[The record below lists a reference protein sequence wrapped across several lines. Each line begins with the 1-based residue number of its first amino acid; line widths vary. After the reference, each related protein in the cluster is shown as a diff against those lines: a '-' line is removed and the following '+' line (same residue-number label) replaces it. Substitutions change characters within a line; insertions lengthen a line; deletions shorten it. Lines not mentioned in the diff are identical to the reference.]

1 MEKSVSKAM
10 AAKTGLVAAALLAIS
25 ATGALAEDTM
35 TAPGLYAGFAGGGS
49 WVPHRDFT
57 APGFNNSEI
66 SSEVGWVFIPSLGW
80 RWGNG
85 LRTEI
90 EGGYRRNNVQNVLNC
105 GGCGDSGHTTAW
117 TAMANA
123 LYDFPTQSRFHP
135 YLGVGV
141 GGADVKMGDIG
152 PIGGTNFSDSQWQF
166 AYQGIVGVSATLAET
181 FEAFVEYRYL
191 GTLDLDLSTP
201 TAGGS
206 IKSDDRYQNHAFLI
220 GARLNL
226 YTPAKAPMEAPVPAK
241 AAPAPVPRNYIV
253 FFDFDKDVLTPTA
266 QQTVQTASANAK
278 AGGVT
283 KIDVTGYTDRAGT
296 PQYNIGLS
304 KRRAERV
311 RDAMVALGVP
321 SSQIVVAWKGE
332 ADPAVP
338 TADGVPEPRN
348 RRVTIIYE

>member
-10 AAKTGLVAAALLAIS
+10 AAKTGLVAAALLALS
-25 ATGALAEDTM
+25 ATGALAEETM
-35 TAPGLYAGFAGGGS
+35 TRPGLYLGFAGGGS
-49 WVPHRDFT
+49 YMPERDYT
-57 APGFNNSEI
+57 APGVTDSKI
-66 SSEVGWVFIPSLGW
+66 SPELGWVWIPSLGW

-85 LRTEI
+85 LRTEV
-90 EGGYRRNNVQNVLNC
+90 EGGYRRNNVDSVTNC
-105 GGCGDSGHTTAW
+105 GGCGDGGHITAW

-123 LYDFPTQSRFHP
+123 LYDIPTQSRFHP

-141 GGADVKMGDIG
+141 GGADVKMGDVG
-152 PIGGTNFSDSQWQF
+152 PINGTNFSDSQWAF
-166 AYQGIVGVSATLAET
+166 AYQGIAGISATLADT

-191 GTLDLDLSTP
+191 GTLDLDLSTA
-201 TAGGS
+201 TAGGNITS
-206 IKSDDRYQNHAFLI
+206 KDRYQNHALMI

-226 YTPAKAPMEAPVPAK
+226 YTPARAAPAPTPVAAP
-241 AAPAPVPRNYIV
+241 APAPVPRNYIV
-253 FFDFDKDVLTPTA
+253 FFDFDRDTLTPTA
-266 QQTVQTASANAK
+266 RQTVETASANAK
-278 AGGVT
+278 AGGIT

-296 PQYNIGLS
+296 PQYNLGLS

-311 RDAMVALGVP
+311 RDSMVALGVP
-321 SSQIVVAWKGE
+321 SNQIVVAWKGE